1 MTRIRTFVIAY
12 VLALALF
19 LFAQHRPEGAQ
30 VSSLRG
36 VVDLTRAGET
46 LSARD
51 VGTRIDAPA
60 RYAKSLWTVDQI
72 PAERLIA
79 PLVVLDVSQKTQ
91 QNPDYQISVDDVAR
105 WERAN
110 GQIPLG
116 SVVIARTGQHSNS
129 EKATAASSAF
139 SADTEAFLVEGRAV
153 TGLGTDNLE
162 SRRLN
167 HDAVDKYA
175 LSHSVYVLKN
185 VASLE
190 RVPASGAVVMV
201 APAKL
206 RGSTHAPVRLIA
218 LLR

>member
-1 MTRIRTFVIAY
+1 VVAY
-12 VLALALF
+12 ILVLALF
-19 LFAQHRPEGAQ
+19 LFAQHRPEAAQ
-30 VSSLRG
+30 ASSLRG
-36 VVDLTRAGET
+36 VVDLTQAGET
-46 LSARD
+46 VSAGD
-51 VGTRIDAPA
+51 VGTGIDAPA
-60 RYAKSLWTVDQI
+60 RFAKSLWTIDQI

-79 PLVVLDVSQKTQ
+79 PLVVLDVSEKTQ
-91 QNPDYQISVDDVAR
+91 HNPNYQISVDDVAR

-129 EKATAASSAF
+129 EKKTALLSTF

-162 SRRLN
+162 SRRSN
-167 HDAVDKYA
+167 HDLVDKYA

-206 RGSTHAPVRLIA
+206 RGSTHGPVRLIA

>member
-1 MTRIRTFVIAY
+1 VTRIRTFVIAY
-12 VLALALF
+12 VLVLALF
-19 LFAQHRPEGAQ
+19 LFAQRRPEAAQ

-36 VVDLTRAGET
+36 VVDLTRTGESVAAG
-46 LSARD
+46 D
-51 VGTRIDAPA
+51 QGTRIEAPA
-60 RYAKSLWTVDQI
+60 CYAKSLWTVDQI
-72 PAERLIA
+72 PVERLIA
-79 PLVVLDVSQKTQ
+79 PLVVLDVSEKTQ
-91 QNPDYQISVDDVAR
+91 QNPDYEISVDDIAR

-129 EKATAASSAF
+129 PKTTAASSAF
-139 SADTEAFLVEGRAV
+139 SADAETFLVEGRAI

-167 HDAVDKYA
+167 HDIVDKYA
-175 LSHSVYVLKN
+175 LSHSVYVLIQ
-185 VASLE
+185 VANLE

-206 RGSTHAPVRLIA
+206 QGITHAPVRIIA

>member
-60 RYAKSLWTVDQI
+60 RFAKSLWTVDQI

-91 QNPDYQISVDDVAR
+91 QNPDYQIVDA
-105 WERAN
+105 
-110 GQIPLG
+110 
-116 SVVIARTGQHSNS
+116 
-129 EKATAASSAF
+129 
-139 SADTEAFLVEGRAV
+139 
-153 TGLGTDNLE
+153 
-162 SRRLN
+162 
-167 HDAVDKYA
+167 
-175 LSHSVYVLKN
+175 
-185 VASLE
+185 
-190 RVPASGAVVMV
+190 
-201 APAKL
+201 
-206 RGSTHAPVRLIA
+206 
-218 LLR
+218 

>member
-60 RYAKSLWTVDQI
+60 RYAKSLWT
-72 PAERLIA
+72 A

-153 TGLGTDNLE
+153 TGLGTDNLD

-167 HDAVDKYA
+167 HDVLDKYA

-218 LLR
+218 ILR

>member
-1 MTRIRTFVIAY
+1 M
-12 VLALALF
+12 
-19 LFAQHRPEGAQ
+19 
-30 VSSLRG
+30 
-36 VVDLTRAGET
+36 
-46 LSARD
+46 
-51 VGTRIDAPA
+51 
-60 RYAKSLWTVDQI
+60 
-72 PAERLIA
+72 
-79 PLVVLDVSQKTQ
+79 
-91 QNPDYQISVDDVAR
+91 
-105 WERAN
+105 
-110 GQIPLG
+110 
-116 SVVIARTGQHSNS
+116 
-129 EKATAASSAF
+129 
-139 SADTEAFLVEGRAV
+139 EGRAV

-206 RGSTHAPVRLIA
+206 RGNTHGPVRLIA